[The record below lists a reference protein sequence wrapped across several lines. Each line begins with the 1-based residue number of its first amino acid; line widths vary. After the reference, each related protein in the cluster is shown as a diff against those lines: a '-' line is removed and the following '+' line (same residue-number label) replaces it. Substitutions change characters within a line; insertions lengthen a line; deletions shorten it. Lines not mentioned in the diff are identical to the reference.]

1 MKRSVASLVA
11 GLLDFFWGA
20 FLTSFC
26 LRLPLLAMTVFVSA
40 LVLGVLGQGFGLP
53 DLVYHDFTLKQFCNG
68 ISIGLLFI
76 STLLVGFLLWNSD
89 LSRQSELLGSQETHR
104 FPRNTDVN
112 VQVPSEKVSTP
123 RRNWV
128 PAAAILAC
136 ICGSGLALLNPNIL
150 QPDFQRFVPWLA
162 FALVIAGAGTL
173 LAFRMVRSTI
183 KPLSGQEKPLS
194 LTDPIR
200 WPKTVQDRPFLA
212 YSCGILICF
221 AATVLLISMAMTIIP
236 SFASILGSSP
246 SVALPS
252 QEDSTAGTHIPLF
265 VGIIDSALLI
275 WVMLSFA
282 LWNKIARLERPV
294 FRLIANLHRK
304 LKKTSDEPAPPG
316 LEQSLTAKTEKEFDV
331 WETIPSENTRFYLFQ
346 VLVALGALVSFL
358 LVMAPIA
365 SRFKSWPLAIVPGIG
380 VFITLLTFCRYLCP
394 KQWRRLAKAIADNTH
409 MPNDRDYR
417 YHSAA
422 ALIFGVSTA
431 YFLTINEIPRCA
443 SPVTVGC
450 FFLFVL
456 ITGYGLISYVV
467 HRALPILICGLAL
480 LFLIGGIDR
489 YKFRFDGLPQD
500 KHYYRPDYTIP
511 ALPQHEFAEG
521 VPAAELLDLVQ
532 DAKHDAG
539 LQNALDD
546 LLVKLEA
553 QPQNRRELLDKI
565 NELKQNAEH
574 NRIRP
579 LIDPRPDDQLSEH
592 RGDRRRLLS
601 PKDLRNHADAT
612 EANRRRRPIVLIS
625 VSGGGLRAAVWTLAV
640 LQKLE
645 REFALR
651 GLDFPA
657 RARLICGA
665 SGGMLGAA
673 YYVATL
679 PDRNTRL
686 ETIQAIQAAR
696 LRNDGPFQPERW
708 TEMTGHLARLEHDF
722 LTPIVK
728 RAVYNDIPGL
738 FSPFPNLSDR
748 GKALEEAWRDEL
760 GTASPMYG
768 KAGVGALDLSFADLR
783 DREADGDC
791 PSLVFSPM
799 MIEDGRRL
807 LISNLDL
814 RYVAANTG
822 SRIDFAGPVKNGNIP
837 YSIEALELFRMF
849 PEAKRTFKL
858 STAVRMSAS
867 FPYFSPA
874 VSLPTIPKRRIVDAG
889 YYDNFGVSLAASWL
903 FSNRNAEW
911 IEANAS
917 RIVLIQIRASVSESE
932 RILKK
937 VPREDDDLVER
948 SFEELVSPP
957 EGLYNG
963 LFAAASFRN
972 DGQLELLSAY
982 TRSNSAKRARRKFER
997 EVRHELNTNLQNDD
1011 DVKHICDQI
1020 EKSLDD
1026 WLQTP
1031 SARRVGDALKEILDG
1046 KVASAN
1052 SIEAVHQAFKA
1063 YIGSRLHPEDSQRIR
1078 YFTTATFECTGKAA
1092 LSWYLSEADR
1102 KKIATAIGDENIK
1115 HAIAS
1120 MIDWWQIKGGG
1131 FKRVAKLLP

>member
-26 LRLPLLAMTVFVSA
+26 LRLPLLVMTVFVSA

-53 DLVYHDFTLKQFCNG
+53 DLVYHDVTLKQFCNG
-68 ISIGLLFI
+68 LSIGLLFI

-89 LSRQSELLGSQETHR
+89 LSRQSELLGRQETHR

-112 VQVPSEKVSTP
+112 FQAPSEKAAMP
-123 RRNWV
+123 RRGWV
-128 PAAAILAC
+128 PVAAILAC
-136 ICGSGLALLNPNIL
+136 IGGSGLALLNPNFL

-173 LAFRMVRSTI
+173 LAFRAVRSTI

-194 LTDPIR
+194 LSDPSR
-200 WPKTVQDRPFLA
+200 WPKTIQDRPFLA
-212 YSCGILICF
+212 YSCGIMICF
-221 AATVLLISMAMTIIP
+221 AATVLLISTAMTIIP
-236 SFASILGSSP
+236 NFATILGSSP
-246 SVALPS
+246 SVARPS
-252 QEDSTAGTHIPLF
+252 SNESTAGTHIPLF
-265 VGIIDSALLI
+265 VGLIDSALLI

-282 LWNKIARLERPV
+282 LWNKIARIERPV

-304 LKKTSDEPAPPG
+304 LKKTSDEPAPG
-316 LEQSLTAKTEKEFDV
+316 VEQNPIAKTRNEFDG

-346 VLVALGALVSFL
+346 VLVALAALISFL
-358 LVMAPIA
+358 LVIAPIA

-500 KHYYRPDYTIP
+500 KHYYPPDYAIP
-511 ALPQHEFAEG
+511 AVPQHEFAEG
-521 VPAAELLDLVQ
+521 VPPSELLDLVQ
-532 DAKHDAG
+532 NAKHDAG

-546 LLVKLEA
+546 LLVRLDA
-553 QPQNRRELLDKI
+553 QPQNRRDLLEKI

-592 RGDRRRLLS
+592 RGDPRRLLS
-601 PKDLRNHADAT
+601 PKDLHNHADVT
-612 EANRRRRPIVLIS
+612 GANRRRRPIVLIS
-625 VSGGGLRAAVWTLAV
+625 VSGGGLRAAAWTLAV

-645 REFALR
+645 CEFALR
-651 GLDFPA
+651 GLDFPG
-657 RARLICGA
+657 RVRLICGA

-686 ETIQAIQAAR
+686 VTIQAIQAASR
-696 LRNDGPFQPERW
+696 RNDGSYQPERW
-708 TEMTGHLARLEHDF
+708 TEMTGHRARLEHDF

-728 RAVYNDIPGL
+728 RAVYNDVPGL

-760 GTASPMYG
+760 GPPSPGYG
-768 KAGVGALDLSFADLR
+768 KAGVSALDLSFTDLR

-837 YSIEALELFRMF
+837 YSVEALELFRMF
-849 PEAKRTFKL
+849 PEAKQTFKL

-889 YYDNFGVSLAASWL
+889 YYDNYGVSLAASWL

-911 IEANAS
+911 IDANAS

-982 TRSNSAKRARRKFER
+982 TRANSAKRARRKFER
-997 EVRHELNTNLQNDD
+997 EVGRELIANLQNDA
-1011 DVKHICDQI
+1011 DVKTICDQI
-1020 EKSLDD
+1020 EKSLDA

-1046 KVASAN
+1046 KLASTN
-1052 SIEAVHQAFKA
+1052 GIDAVHQAFKA

-1078 YFTTATFECTGKAA
+1078 YFTTATFECSGKAA
-1092 LSWYLSEADR
+1092 LSWYLSQADR
-1102 KKIATAIGDENIK
+1102 LKIDGAMRDPGVGQAID
-1115 HAIAS
+1115 S
-1120 MIDWWQIKGGG
+1120 MMDWWQLKGGG
-1131 FKRVAKLLP
+1131 SKGVAKLLP